1 MRKRPPHVKII
12 GGNFKGF
19 KIQFI
24 PNKFIRPTSNKTRE
38 TLFNWLMHDI
48 QKAQC
53 LDMFAGTGAIGLEA
67 LSRGAEFVFFV
78 EKNKDLCECIQKN
91 LNILSLEKKAKVI
104 NEDSLKKD
112 FKKEIKNFLDI
123 VFLDPPF
130 RKNLISRACNLL
142 DKQKMLIKNS
152 LVYAEYEKE
161 LIEEENLTGLN
172 MIKSKVTGQTIFNLY
187 RKDEV

>member
-1 MRKRPPHVKII
+1 
-12 GGNFKGF
+12 
-19 KIQFI
+19 
-24 PNKFIRPTSNKTRE
+24 
-38 TLFNWLMHDI
+38 
-48 QKAQC
+48 
-53 LDMFAGTGAIGLEA
+53 TGAIGLEA

-78 EKNKDLCECIQKN
+78 EKNKNLCESIQKN

-104 NEDSLKKD
+104 NADSLKKD
-112 FKKEIKNFLDI
+112 FKKEIKKSLDI

-142 DKQKMLIKNS
+142 EKQKILIKKS

-161 LIEEENLTGLN
+161 LIEEENLIGLN
-172 MIKSKVTGQTIFNLY
+172 MIKGKVTGQTMFNLY

>member
-1 MRKRPPHVKII
+1 MKKRLPQVKII

-24 PNKFIRPTSNKTRE
+24 PNKLIRPTSNKTRE

-78 EKNKDLCECIQKN
+78 EKNKNLCESIQKN

-104 NEDSLKKD
+104 NADSLKKD
-112 FKKEIKNFLDI
+112 FKKEIKKSLDI

-130 RKNLISRACNLL
+130 RKNLISRSCCLL
-142 DKQKMLIKNS
+142 EKQKVLIKKS
-152 LVYAEYEKE
+152 LIYAEYEKE
-161 LIEEENLTGLN
+161 LIVEKNLIGLN
-172 MIKSKVTGQTIFNLY
+172 MIRSKVTGQTIFNLY
-187 RKDEV
+187 RKDEL

>member
-78 EKNKDLCECIQKN
+78 EKNKNLCESIQKN

-104 NEDSLKKD
+104 NADSLKKD
-112 FKKEIKNFLDI
+112 FKKEIKKSLDI

-130 RKNLISRACNLL
+130 RKNLISRACILL
-142 DKQKMLIKNS
+142 DKQKILIKNS
-152 LVYAEYEKE
+152 LVYAEYEKD
-161 LIEEENLTGLN
+161 LIEEENFTGLN
-172 MIKSKVTGQTIFNLY
+172 MIKGKVTGQTIFNLY

>member
-1 MRKRPPHVKII
+1 MKKRLPQVKII

-24 PNKFIRPTSNKTRE
+24 PNKLIRPTSNKTRE

-78 EKNKDLCECIQKN
+78 EKNKNLCEYIQKN

-104 NEDSLKKD
+104 NADSLKKD
-112 FKKEIKNFLDI
+112 FKKEIKKSLDI

-142 DKQKMLIKNS
+142 EKQKILIKKS

-161 LIEEENLTGLN
+161 LIEEENLIGLN
-172 MIKSKVTGQTIFNLY
+172 MIKGKVTGQTMFNLY

>member
-1 MRKRPPHVKII
+1 MKKRLPQVKII

-24 PNKFIRPTSNKTRE
+24 PNKLIRPTSNKTRE

-78 EKNKDLCECIQKN
+78 EKNKNLCESIQKN

-104 NEDSLKKD
+104 NADSLKKD
-112 FKKEIKNFLDI
+112 FKKEIKKSLDI

-142 DKQKMLIKNS
+142 EKQKILIKKS

-161 LIEEENLTGLN
+161 LIEEENLIGLN
-172 MIKSKVTGQTIFNLY
+172 MIKGKVTGQTMFNLY